1 MSWSNQRENLVS
13 KGAWE
18 MTVRCRFI
26 DKALGTRPNNDEIY
40 REFIASKAP
49 DAPSMEEEIA
59 ATGLDRVQDKAI
71 TVFPVG
77 LFWKTPDDIFYDFND
92 IDPNNKLFDPN
103 ATDEEREKAVQ
114 CDKDGNIITKHD
126 GISVFF
132 NEDHE
137 KVPYYIDPKDPKNKT
152 NLVPGDWVE
161 CPFLWNYQWIGSFKE
176 TVGMLQ
182 RVTKKKADV
191 AVKPETVTMDQ
202 VQLTDENGEPIE
214 QPKKRKRRTKAEIE
228 AAKAAE
234 AMSGGNIK
242 YKCADM
248 KAYKKTIDGNWFVLQ
263 RRIPILVPDTWVDD
277 LGHSHPSYFVDKNGI
292 RRLNLFERSIRAETA
307 QGPRTALSSSEFVPA
322 GSEFY
327 FTVRLLNPSDRYIF
341 FECMDYKE
349 YMGML
354 QWRSGGMGRLIW
366 TPANENGK
374 EIDLDITTL

>member
-18 MTVRCRFI
+18 MTVRCGFI
-26 DKALGTRPNNDEIY
+26 DKALGTRPNTDEIY

-103 ATDEEREKAVQ
+103 ATDEEKEKAVQ

-132 NEDHE
+132 NEDYE
-137 KVPYYIDPKDPKNKT
+137 KIPYYIDPKNPKNNT
-152 NLVPGDWVE
+152 NLVPGEYVE

-228 AAKAAE
+228 AAKAAA
-234 AMSGGNIK
+234 AMSGGGMK

-248 KAYKKTIDGNWFVLQ
+248 TANKQSIDGNRFVL
-263 RRIPILVPDTWVDD
+263 
-277 LGHSHPSYFVDKNGI
+277 
-292 RRLNLFERSIRAETA
+292 
-307 QGPRTALSSSEFVPA
+307 
-322 GSEFY
+322 
-327 FTVRLLNPSDRYIF
+327 
-341 FECMDYKE
+341 
-349 YMGML
+349 
-354 QWRSGGMGRLIW
+354 
-366 TPANENGK
+366 
-374 EIDLDITTL
+374 